1 VGGTLAG
8 SALSITAVC
17 ATLCRVLTDEAFGQ
31 MITLAERFADGVD
44 GVISRHGLPWSVTR
58 LGARA
63 EYRFASPASRTGTA
77 AAAADDPQLD
87 DYLHTFMANRGVLLT
102 PFHNMALMCPATT
115 AADVDL
121 HTELFGAAVREL
133 F

>member
-1 VGGTLAG
+1 
-8 SALSITAVC
+8 
-17 ATLCRVLTDEAFGQ
+17 
-31 MITLAERFADGVD
+31 
-44 GVISRHGLPWSVTR
+44 VTR

-63 EYRFASPASRTGTA
+63 EYRFASPAPRTGTE

-121 HTELFGAAVREL
+121 HTELFEAAVRQL
-133 F
+133 HLTGSRAGPGTTQWAWSNGQRDLVLWAPVVTVAGSAVPVAVAAGQVA